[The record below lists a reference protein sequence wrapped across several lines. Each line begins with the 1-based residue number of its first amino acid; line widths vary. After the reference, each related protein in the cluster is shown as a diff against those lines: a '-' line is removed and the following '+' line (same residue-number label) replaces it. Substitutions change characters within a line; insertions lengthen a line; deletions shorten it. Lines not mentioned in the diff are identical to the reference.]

1 MLVEKPISW
10 KFELETPEIG
20 DPEGVTTFSSEI
32 TPPAGEILFD
42 GQAFTFAGPLSV
54 KAEARWGDDDLHV
67 LLKIVVKLISPCSRC
82 LQPSCVEI
90 LDDFLYIFSLQ
101 GNNSSGEVPGGD
113 DSKVVTVFKWRR
125 FLDIS
130 DQVWERVIL
139 SLPIKVLCA
148 PDCKGLC
155 PQCGRP
161 LKGGECGC
169 TSEDIDPRLEI
180 LRAVTL
186 DETNNSRKGG
196 K

>member
-1 MLVEKPISW
+1 MLVEKPASW
-10 KFELETPEIG
+10 KVELETPEIG
-20 DPEGVTTFSSEI
+20 DPESLTNISTEVGAADDEI
-32 TPPAGEILFD
+32 FFD
-42 GQAFTFAGPLSV
+42 GQAFAFTGSLSLE
-54 KAEARWGDDDLHV
+54 AEARWVDDDLHV
-67 LLKIVVKLISPCSRC
+67 SLKTKGRVISPCSRC
-82 LQPSCVEI
+82 LQPALVEI

-101 GNNSSGEVPGGD
+101 GKNSPEGLPGDD
-113 DSKVVTVFKWRR
+113 DSKVVTVSKWRR

-161 LKGGECGC
+161 LKDGECGC
-169 TSEDIDPRLEI
+169 SSEEIDPRLEI
-180 LRAVTL
+180 LKAVTL
-186 DETNNSRKGG
+186 DETKNSRKGG